1 GQPLLVPES
10 IAVSQREADC
20 AEEHMATFQQLGFE
34 LQRLGPESLAIRQIP
49 ALLKQAEANRLVHDV
64 LADLMEYGTSDRVQA
79 HMNELLGT
87 MACHGAIRA
96 NRRLAIPEMN
106 GLLRDMENTERSGQ
120 CNHGRPTWTQL
131 GLDDLDKSALPP
143 AIFLMG
149 PTAAGKTD
157 LAIEL
162 TKVLPCELISVDS
175 ALVYRGMDI
184 GTAKPSKALL
194 DKYPH
199 RLIDILD
206 PSQSY
211 SAADFRTDALQ
222 AMAEITARGKIPLLV
237 GGTMLYFKAL
247 LEGLAD
253 MPAADAE
260 VRAQLEAEAISRGWQ
275 ALHDELASIDPVSA
289 ARIHPND
296 PQRLVRALEVY
307 RVSGMSMTAHREQQ
321 SAQSA
326 QAGGSGRHQLP
337 YTVANLAIAP
347 TDRKVLHDRIA
358 LRFRQMLDEG
368 FVEEVVALRS
378 RGDLHSNLPSIR
390 AV

>member
-1 GQPLLVPES
+1 MS
-10 IAVSQREADC
+10 S
-20 AEEHMATFQQLGFE
+20 
-34 LQRLGPESLAIRQIP
+34 
-49 ALLKQAEANRLVHDV
+49 
-64 LADLMEYGTSDRVQA
+64 
-79 HMNELLGT
+79 
-87 MACHGAIRA
+87 
-96 NRRLAIPEMN
+96 
-106 GLLRDMENTERSGQ
+106 
-120 CNHGRPTWTQL
+120 
-131 GLDDLDKSALPP
+131 LPP

-222 AMAEITARGKIPLLV
+222 AMAEITSRGKIPLLV

-253 MPAADAE
+253 MPAADPE
-260 VRAQLEAEAISRGWQ
+260 IRAQIEAQAASQGWQ

-296 PQRLVRALEVY
+296 PQRLVRALEVF
-307 RVSGMSMTAHREQQ
+307 RVSGMSMTAHRQQ
-321 SAQSA
+321 QTEQSA
-326 QAGGSGRHQLP
+326 QASASGRHQLP

-358 LRFRQMLDEG
+358 VRFRQMLDEG
-368 FVEEVVALRS
+368 FVEEVLALRS

-390 AV
+390 AVGYRQVWDHLDGRLTWDEMQERGVIATRQLAKRQFTWLRSWQDLHWLDSLACDNLPRALKYLGSASILS

>member
-1 GQPLLVPES
+1 
-10 IAVSQREADC
+10 
-20 AEEHMATFQQLGFE
+20 M
-34 LQRLGPESLAIRQIP
+34 
-49 ALLKQAEANRLVHDV
+49 
-64 LADLMEYGTSDRVQA
+64 
-79 HMNELLGT
+79 
-87 MACHGAIRA
+87 
-96 NRRLAIPEMN
+96 
-106 GLLRDMENTERSGQ
+106 
-120 CNHGRPTWTQL
+120 
-131 GLDDLDKSALPP
+131 SALPP

-162 TKVLPCELISVDS
+162 TEVLPCELISVDS

-194 DKYPH
+194 EKYPH

-206 PSQSY
+206 PGQSY

-222 AMAEITARGKIPLLV
+222 AMGEITARGKIPLLV

-260 VRAQLEAEAISRGWQ
+260 IRAQIEAQAASQGWQ
-275 ALHDELASIDPVSA
+275 ALHDELASVDPVSA

-296 PQRLVRALEVY
+296 PQRLVRALEVF

-326 QAGGSGRHQLP
+326 QASASGRHQLP

-358 LRFRQMLDEG
+358 VRFRQMLDEG

-390 AV
+390 AVGYRQVWDHLDGKLTRDEMQERGIIATRQLAKRQFTWLRSWQNLHWLDSLASDNLSRALKYLGSVSILS

>member
-1 GQPLLVPES
+1 
-10 IAVSQREADC
+10 
-20 AEEHMATFQQLGFE
+20 M
-34 LQRLGPESLAIRQIP
+34 
-49 ALLKQAEANRLVHDV
+49 
-64 LADLMEYGTSDRVQA
+64 
-79 HMNELLGT
+79 
-87 MACHGAIRA
+87 
-96 NRRLAIPEMN
+96 
-106 GLLRDMENTERSGQ
+106 
-120 CNHGRPTWTQL
+120 
-131 GLDDLDKSALPP
+131 SALPQ

-175 ALVYRGMDI
+175 ALVYRDMDI

-194 DKYPH
+194 DQYPH

-222 AMAEITARGKIPLLV
+222 AMAEITAKGKIPLLV

-260 VRAQLEAEAISRGWQ
+260 VRAQLEAEAATRGWQ
-275 ALHDELASIDPVSA
+275 ALHDELASVDPVSA

-326 QAGGSGRHQLP
+326 QAGGSARHQLP

-347 TDRKVLHDRIA
+347 LDRKVLHDRIA

-378 RGDLHSNLPSIR
+378 RGDLHSNLPSMR
-390 AV
+390 AVGYRQVWDYLDGKLTRDEMQERGIIATRQLAKRQFTWLRSWEDLHWLDSLACDNLPRTLKYLGSDSILS

>member
-1 GQPLLVPES
+1 
-10 IAVSQREADC
+10 
-20 AEEHMATFQQLGFE
+20 M
-34 LQRLGPESLAIRQIP
+34 
-49 ALLKQAEANRLVHDV
+49 
-64 LADLMEYGTSDRVQA
+64 
-79 HMNELLGT
+79 
-87 MACHGAIRA
+87 
-96 NRRLAIPEMN
+96 
-106 GLLRDMENTERSGQ
+106 
-120 CNHGRPTWTQL
+120 
-131 GLDDLDKSALPP
+131 SALPP

-194 DKYPH
+194 DAYPH

-260 VRAQLEAEAISRGWQ
+260 VRAQIEAQAASQGWQ

-296 PQRLVRALEVY
+296 PQRLVRALEVF

-326 QAGGSGRHQLP
+326 QASASGRHQLP

-358 LRFRQMLDEG
+358 VRFRQMLDEG

-390 AV
+390 AVGYRQVWDHLDGKLTWDEMQERGIIATRQLAKRQFTWLRSWQDLHWLDSLACDNLPRALKYLGSVSILS